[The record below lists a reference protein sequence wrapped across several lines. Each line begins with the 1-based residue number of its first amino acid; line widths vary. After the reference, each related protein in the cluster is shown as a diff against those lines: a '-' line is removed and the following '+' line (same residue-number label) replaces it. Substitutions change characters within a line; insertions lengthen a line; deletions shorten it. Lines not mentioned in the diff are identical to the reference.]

1 MNESFEAFLEV
12 DIRVR
17 SRGTYVLYSMYGA
30 QAVLHLLADE
40 ELDALDGM
48 EIRRQVTTI
57 QPYALR
63 RLPCE

>member
-1 MNESFEAFLEV
+1 
-12 DIRVR
+12 
-17 SRGTYVLYSMYGA
+17 MYGA